1 MRIEI
6 KIGKDFFCFS
16 FYIYL
21 FSCRSFDRNSNLA
34 NQTEFVYTVFVGNKP
49 VLAITAADDMK
60 LVSTEE
66 VMQTIGSSVLTKS
79 ERKRNGFY
87 L

>member
-1 MRIEI
+1 MDTNWGGIYS
-6 KIGKDFFCFS
+6 DPLPFFFS
-16 FYIYL
+16 H
-21 FSCRSFDRNSNLA
+21 RSFNRNSNLA

-49 VLAITAADDMK
+49 VLAITAAEDMK

-79 ERKRNGFY
+79 ERKGNTFY